1 MKGYLSLS
9 GGNVHLLSE
18 LRPRSTPSK
27 PADKTLPP
35 PEPPPHPPSAPAL
48 PHLPLTHLPLCASL
62 RVNILFS
69 PSLFHTL
76 LFTYSSIVGFYIRE
90 GPIYPEEVPRFSG
103 IWTVPPRTDLSAGS
117 PLNAAHLKQ
126 KDP

>member
-1 MKGYLSLS
+1 MKGYPSLS
-9 GGNVHLLSE
+9 GGKVYLLFE
-18 LRPRSTPSK
+18 LTPRSTASK

-35 PEPPPHPPSAPAL
+35 PEPPPPPPPSAPVL

-76 LFTYSSIVGFYIRE
+76 RFTYSSIVGFYIRE
-90 GPIYPEEVPRFSG
+90 GPIYPEELPRFSG
-103 IWTVPPRTDLSAGS
+103 IWTVPPRTDLSAGF
-117 PLNAAHLKQ
+117 P
-126 KDP
+126 P